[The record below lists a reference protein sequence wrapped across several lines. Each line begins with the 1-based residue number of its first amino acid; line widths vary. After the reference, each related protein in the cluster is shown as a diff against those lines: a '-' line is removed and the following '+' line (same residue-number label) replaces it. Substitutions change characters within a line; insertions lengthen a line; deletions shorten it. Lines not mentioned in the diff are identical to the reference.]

1 MGVDDYRDREG
12 DAEERTGVGQGAGV
26 GEADRDAGGA
36 VSDYRDTEG
45 DAEARTGPVA
55 LACLWPGVGA
65 TPFGWPMSRPAPGR
79 RRSAAGPRT
88 RRRSKSTRR
97 G

>member
-26 GEADRDAGGA
+26 GEAARDAGGA

-45 DAEARTGPVA
+45 DAEARTGLGSDPA
-55 LACLWPGVGA
+55 GVDDDFTDTASLGGD
-65 TPFGWPMSRPAPGR
+65 TPSG
-79 RRSAAGPRT
+79 
-88 RRRSKSTRR
+88 
-97 G
+97 